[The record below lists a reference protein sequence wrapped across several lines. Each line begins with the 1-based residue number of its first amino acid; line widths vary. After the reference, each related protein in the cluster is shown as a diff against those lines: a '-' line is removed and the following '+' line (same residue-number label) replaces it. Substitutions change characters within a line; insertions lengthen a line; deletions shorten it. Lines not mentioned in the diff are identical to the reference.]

1 MNTNQT
7 DPVVSRFL
15 EFRQAQ
21 AGENNSYIIDM
32 LKFSLES
39 GEMIAVYDH
48 TDETDSFKAGKVIA
62 MTEDDIILH
71 DYSSKSGY
79 DGLRL
84 IKTKN
89 IFSTECGGYYLENI
103 RILSARF
110 EDNKEADNIGGED
123 LVFSLLDYACKN
135 RLAVAIEQ
143 YDSGFNDIRG
153 FVIETGAETAI
164 IDTLTCSGKSDCCTA
179 VAYSSITAVS
189 CDSEDE
195 RVLKYMNENT

>member
-1 MNTNQT
+1 MNTNQA

-15 EFRQAQ
+15 EFRQTQ
-21 AGENNSYIIDM
+21 AEENNTYIIDM

-39 GEMIAVYDH
+39 GEMIGVYDH
-48 TDETDSFKAGKVIA
+48 TDETDRFKAGKVIA
-62 MTEDDIILH
+62 MTEEDIILRE
-71 DYSSKSGY
+71 YSPKGSY
-79 DGLRL
+79 DGFKF

-89 IFSTECGGYYLENI
+89 IFSTECGGYYLDNI

-110 EDNKEADNIGGED
+110 EDNKEADNIGGGY

-135 RLAVAIEQ
+135 RLTVAIEQ
-143 YDSGFNDIRG
+143 YDSGLDDIRG
-153 FVIETGAETAI
+153 FVIETGAETAL
-164 IDTLTCSGKSDCCTA
+164 IDTLTRSGKSDCCTA
-179 VAYSSITAVS
+179 VTYSSITAVS

>member
-7 DPVVSRFL
+7 DPAVSRFL

-21 AGENNSYIIDM
+21 AGENNGYIVDM

-48 TDETDSFKAGKVIA
+48 TDETDRFKAGKVIA
-62 MTEDDIILH
+62 MTEDDIILCE
-71 DYSSKSGY
+71 YSRKGSY
-79 DGLRL
+79 DGFRF

-110 EDNKEADNIGGED
+110 EDNKEADNIGGDD

-143 YDSGFNDIRG
+143 YDSGLDDIRG
-153 FVIETGAETAI
+153 FVIETGAENAI
-164 IDTLTCSGKSDCCTA
+164 IDTLTRSGKSDCCTA
-179 VAYSSITAVS
+179 VAYRSITAVS

-195 RVLKYMNENT
+195 QILKFANENT